1 MTTLFVEVRSEELP
15 ARFVALAAEEL
26 EKRLSAAIAGLY
38 TGKLERWATPRR
50 IAVAVHGVVEA
61 TPEEEQLMFGPP
73 EAAAFKDGKLTKAG
87 EGFARSK
94 GKDPSELQ
102 IVDGPKGRVVALRVR
117 VGGEKTAARIAERL
131 EEIVLGIQF
140 PKSMRWG
147 EGKYKWARPIHGV
160 VALLGDQVIPTTV
173 AGVAASDSTVG
184 NRRSPSAFAVG
195 SAESWL
201 AGCRAH
207 HVEPDV
213 AARRA
218 EIWRQC
224 LSVAAA
230 EGIEVRE
237 IPELLDEVTNLV
249 EWPTVIAGTFAA
261 ELLDLPPRLL
271 EESMRVHTRTFPT
284 YADGKLTNKFL
295 VVHNNPFGDPATIA
309 DGNARVMT
317 SRLYD
322 AQFFYAE
329 DKKKKLDVHGAGLTG
344 MQWIRGGG
352 TMADKAQR
360 IAERTKHTA
369 TALGADG
376 QAAVRAATLAK
387 ADLLTKMVR
396 EFPELQGHVG
406 RLLAARDENA
416 TVALA
421 IEEHYLPRFAGDALP
436 TSREGMAVGLAD
448 RIDTLVRCFEL
459 GLAPKGSADPLG
471 LRRAANGLV
480 ALVLQAR
487 LRGGLAGLLGATPP
501 GLGEFVL
508 ARFRA
513 QLLERWPTEVVD
525 AVLGTDD
532 DDLVALAARVEA
544 LGSVARGPEWSPLKT
559 TFKRVMGLTTD
570 HTSPEYS
577 ARLFEHD
584 AERAL
589 DGAFTSVRDRV
600 RSHCESLAFDKALGE
615 LSTLKPQVDTLF
627 DAVLVMAEDPKVRA
641 NRLGLLRAVAD
652 EFRRIADLTKLST
665 D

>member
-1 MTTLFVEVRSEELP
+1 MSTLFVEVRSEELP
-15 ARFVALAAEEL
+15 ARFTALAAEEL
-26 EKRLSAAIAGLY
+26 EKRLCAAIAGLY
-38 TGKLERWATPRR
+38 TGKTERWATPRR
-50 IAVAVHGVVEA
+50 IAVAVHDVIDA

-73 EAAAFKDGKLTKAG
+73 EAAAFKDGKPTKAG

-94 GKDPSELQ
+94 GKDPGELQ

-117 VGGEKTAARIAERL
+117 VGGEKTAARIAARL

-147 EGKYKWARPIHGV
+147 DGKYKWARPIHGV
-160 VALLGDQVIPTTV
+160 IALLGTELIPVSV
-173 AGVAASDSTVG
+173 AGIASGNTTVG
-184 NRRSPSAFAVG
+184 NRRSPDPFAVR

-201 AGCRAH
+201 AGCREH
-207 HVEPDV
+207 HVEPDLD
-213 AARRA
+213 ARRA
-218 EIWRQC
+218 EIWKQC

-230 EGIEVRE
+230 KGIEVRE
-237 IPELLDEVTNLV
+237 VPELLDEVTNLV

-284 YADGKLTNKFL
+284 YANGALTNRFL

-317 SRLYD
+317 SRFYD

-329 DKKKKLDVHGAGLTG
+329 DKKKRLDEHAAGLTG
-344 MQWIRGGG
+344 MQWIRGAG
-352 TMADKAQR
+352 TMADKATR
-360 IAERTKHTA
+360 ITERARHTA
-369 TALGADG
+369 TALGADT
-376 QAAVRAATLAK
+376 QAAARAASLAK

-436 TSREGMAVGLAD
+436 TTREGMAVGLAD

-480 ALVLQAR
+480 ALVLAAR
-487 LRGGLAGLLGATPP
+487 LQMSLPALLGATPP
-501 GLGEFVL
+501 GLVEFAL

-525 AVLGTDD
+525 AVLGTGD

-559 TFKRVMGLTTD
+559 TFKRVMGLTKD
-570 HTSPEYS
+570 HTSTEYS
-577 ARLFEHD
+577 TQLFEHD

-589 DGAFTSVRDRV
+589 DTAFTSVRDRV
-600 RSHCESLAFDKALGE
+600 RKACEQVRFDTALGE
-615 LSTLKPQVDTLF
+615 LSSLKPQVDTLF
-627 DAVLVMAEDPKVRA
+627 DAVLVMAEDPQVRA
-641 NRLGLLRAVAD
+641 NRLGLLRAIAD
-652 EFRRIADLTKLST
+652 EFRRIADLTKLSA

>member
-1 MTTLFVEVRSEELP
+1 MSTLFVEVRSEELP

-26 EKRLSAAIAGLY
+26 EKRLCAAIAGLY
-38 TGKLERWATPRR
+38 SGGVQRWATPRR
-50 IAVAVHGVVEA
+50 IAVAVHDVLEA

-73 EAAAFKDGKLTKAG
+73 EAAAFKDGKPTKAG
-87 EGFARSK
+87 DGFARSK

-117 VGGEKTAARIAERL
+117 VGGERTAQRIAARL
-131 EEIVLGIQF
+131 EEIVVGIQF
-140 PKSMRWG
+140 PKSMRWS

-160 VALLGDQVIPTTV
+160 VALLGDQGIAATV
-173 AGVAASDSTVG
+173 AGIASG
-184 NRRSPSAFAVG
+184 NTTIGSRRSPEPFAVTG
-195 SAESWL
+195 VASWL

-218 EIWRQC
+218 RIWEQC
-224 LSVAAA
+224 VAVANA
-230 EGIEVRE
+230 EGVEVHD

-249 EWPTVIAGTFAA
+249 EWPTVIAGTFAE

-284 YADGKLTNKFL
+284 YAKGALTNRFL
-295 VVHNNPFGDPATIA
+295 VVHNNPIGDPATIA

-317 SRLYD
+317 SRFYD

-329 DKKKKLDVHGAGLTG
+329 DKKKTLTEHGAGLTG
-344 MQWIRGGG
+344 MQWIRGAG
-352 TMADKAQR
+352 TMADKAGR
-360 IAERTKHTA
+360 IAERTRHTA
-369 TALGADG
+369 TELGTDV

-421 IEEHYLPRFAGDALP
+421 IEEHYLPRFAGDPLP
-436 TSREGMAVGLAD
+436 TTREGMAVGLAD

-480 ALVLQAR
+480 ALVLAAR
-487 LRGGLAGLLGATPP
+487 LQVSLPTLLGATPP
-501 GLGEFVL
+501 GLVEFVL

-525 AVLGTDD
+525 AVLGTGD

-544 LGSVARGPEWSPLKT
+544 LGTVARGPEWSPLKT
-559 TFKRVMGLTTD
+559 TFKRVMGLTKD
-570 HTSPEYS
+570 HTSTAY
-577 ARLFEHD
+577 AANLFEHD

-589 DGAFTSVRDRV
+589 DKAFTAVRDRV
-600 RSHCESLAFDKALGE
+600 RAECEQLRFDRALGE
-615 LSTLKPQVDTLF
+615 LSSLKPAVDTLF
-627 DAVLVMAEDPKVRA
+627 DAVLVMAEDPKIRA

-652 EFRRIADLTKLST
+652 EFRRIADLTKLSAE
-665 D
+665 